1 MNDLIDKFL
10 NEQTT
15 PEEVLDIGRQFAEKF
30 FSGHQYLLGVHQ
42 DKDTCTVIS

>member
-15 PEEVLDIGRQFAEKF
+15 PEEEHRLANMLRQP
-30 FSGHQYLLGVHQ
+30 G
-42 DKDTCTVIS
+42 